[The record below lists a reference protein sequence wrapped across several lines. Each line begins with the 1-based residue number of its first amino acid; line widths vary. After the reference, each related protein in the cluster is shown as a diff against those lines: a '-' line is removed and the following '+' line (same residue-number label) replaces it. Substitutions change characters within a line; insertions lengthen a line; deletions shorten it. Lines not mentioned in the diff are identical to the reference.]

1 MNARKTAWNILC
13 RVMLEG
19 GYASLLMRSMPRELS
34 AEDRALVSEI
44 VYGTLRNKDM
54 LERQW
59 KDLAK
64 GRVRPKTAV
73 LLDLSVYQIQYMS
86 RIPLYAVIHEAVELA
101 EKREKGFVNAVLH
114 AVSKQELLDA
124 EGEGLEYEAVK
135 TSHPLFL
142 LKLWSAQY
150 GEETALAIARHDQK
164 PSRVYARIN
173 TLKAARKEF
182 EIDGVTFYEN
192 DCFSYEG
199 DLVHSTW
206 LAEGKA
212 LIQDRA
218 SQKIAPLL
226 DVQDGMRVLDV
237 CASPG
242 TKTQQIAC
250 LMHNKGVIDA
260 HDLYPERVKLI
271 DALMERTGV
280 SIVRASVHD
289 GTVSLKETAVYDR
302 ILIDAP
308 CSGLGDLSHKP
319 EIRYHVTPESLD
331 ELVQLQKEILS
342 ANADSLK
349 PGGKLVY
356 STCTLNRKENEGQ
369 ISRFLNEHP
378 DYQLLEEHTVFP
390 FEEDTDGFYMACLK
404 KSL

>member
-13 RVMLEG
+13 RVLLEG
-19 GYASLLMRSMPRELS
+19 GYASLLMRNMPKELS

-44 VYGTLRNKDM
+44 VYGTLRNRDM
-54 LERQW
+54 LEWQW
-59 KDLAK
+59 NGLAK
-64 GRVRPKTAV
+64 GRVRPKTAI
-73 LLDLSVYQIQYMS
+73 LLDLSVYQIQYMD
-86 RIPLYAVIHEAVELA
+86 RIPVYAVIDEAVELA
-101 EKREKGFVNAVLH
+101 EKREKGFVNAVLR
-114 AVSKQELLDA
+114 AVTKQGKQDA
-124 EGEGLEYEAVK
+124 PGEGLEQEAIR

-150 GEETALAIARHDQK
+150 GEATAFRIAEHDQK

-173 TLKAARKEF
+173 TLKAERSEF
-182 EIDGVTFYEN
+182 EIDGVTFYEK
-192 DCFSYEG
+192 DCFCYDG
-199 DLVHSTW
+199 DLVHSSW
-206 LAEGKA
+206 LQEGKA

-218 SQKIAPLL
+218 SQKVAPLL
-226 DVQDGMRVLDV
+226 DAQPGMRVLDV

-250 LMHNKGVIDA
+250 AMRNEGWIDA
-260 HDLYPERVKLI
+260 HDLYAERVKLI
-271 DALMERTGV
+271 DALMDRTGV
-280 SIVRASVHD
+280 SIVHASVHD
-289 GTVSLKETAVYDR
+289 GTVPLSEESYDR

-319 EIRYHVTPESLD
+319 EIRFHVTPESLD
-331 ELVQLQKEILS
+331 ELTALQGKILE
-342 ANADSLK
+342 ANAGALK

-369 ISRFLNEHP
+369 IRRFLKAHP
-378 DYQLLEEHTVFP
+378 EYQLLEEHTVFP
-390 FEEDTDGFYMACLK
+390 FEEDTDGFYMACLL

>member
-150 GEETALAIARHDQK
+150 G
-164 PSRVYARIN
+164 
-173 TLKAARKEF
+173 
-182 EIDGVTFYEN
+182 
-192 DCFSYEG
+192 
-199 DLVHSTW
+199 
-206 LAEGKA
+206 
-212 LIQDRA
+212 
-218 SQKIAPLL
+218 
-226 DVQDGMRVLDV
+226 
-237 CASPG
+237 
-242 TKTQQIAC
+242 
-250 LMHNKGVIDA
+250 
-260 HDLYPERVKLI
+260 
-271 DALMERTGV
+271 
-280 SIVRASVHD
+280 
-289 GTVSLKETAVYDR
+289 
-302 ILIDAP
+302 
-308 CSGLGDLSHKP
+308 
-319 EIRYHVTPESLD
+319 
-331 ELVQLQKEILS
+331 
-342 ANADSLK
+342 
-349 PGGKLVY
+349 
-356 STCTLNRKENEGQ
+356 
-369 ISRFLNEHP
+369 
-378 DYQLLEEHTVFP
+378 
-390 FEEDTDGFYMACLK
+390 
-404 KSL
+404 